1 MYVLACILSAL
12 VNYVRMVVLEL
23 HFNSLLQLC
32 SPESLELGR
41 DVDCKIVV
49 VVAAEVSGLLR
60 KCC

>member
-1 MYVLACILSAL
+1 MYVLACILLAL

-49 VVAAEVSGLLR
+49 AVAAEVSRLLR

>member
-1 MYVLACILSAL
+1 MYVLACILLAL

-49 VVAAEVSGLLR
+49 AAAEVSGLLR

>member
-1 MYVLACILSAL
+1 M
-12 VNYVRMVVLEL
+12 LEL

-49 VVAAEVSGLLR
+49 AVAAQVSGCGSVAKLAYR
-60 KCC
+60 

>member
-1 MYVLACILSAL
+1 MYVLACIILAL
-12 VNYVRMVVLEL
+12 VNYVRMVVLDL

-32 SPESLELGR
+32 PPESLELGR

-49 VVAAEVSGLLR
+49 AVAAEVSGLLR

>member
-1 MYVLACILSAL
+1 MYVLACIPLAL

-49 VVAAEVSGLLR
+49 AVAAEVSGLLR